1 MISFNLPYLAAG
13 LSSDPLAMMAL
24 LGGGKKINPFLMST
38 LLQCKEKHLECTQP
52 NNLRNEVCG
61 IKEDD
66 SQYSASGRELLP
78 CCTCKKTE
86 ETTAPMY
93 T

>member
-86 ETTAPMY
+86 ETIAPWY
-93 T
+93 I